1 MKAMWLGFAAA
12 IVIAIVSGIVVNE
25 LGPSSAEAF
34 STDSTRL

>member
-12 IVIAIVSGIVVNE
+12 IIIAVISGYAVNA
-25 LGPSSAEAF
+25 LGPSSAEAY